1 MPDCLRATEPAQ
13 QRTAEKGNAFF
24 IVMISVVLFAALMF
38 SFSRGAR
45 QGGENLSEKQAQI
58 AASDIIS
65 YAQKVERGVARV
77 YARGY
82 SESNISFENSYFAGN
97 ENASCTEDRCRVFA
111 PQGGGIGYQP
121 LAESWS
127 KSADNWI
134 FTGSNQVL
142 GLGRDCAADECA
154 ELLMM
159 IEDVPQSLCI
169 AINEQLGLTGGGSA
183 PPFDANVDTILFQ
196 STFRYDAAADLGD
209 EDASL
214 SGVRTACFLETGN
227 VYYFY
232 HTLLER

>member
-1 MPDCLRATEPAQ
+1 MPDPWRDC
-13 QRTAEKGNAFF
+13 EKGNAFF
-24 IVMISVVLFAALMF
+24 IVMISVVLFGALMF
-38 SFSRGAR
+38 TFARGAR
-45 QGGENLSEKQAQI
+45 QGGENLSEKQAQV

-77 YARGY
+77 YSRGY

-97 ENASCTEDRCRVFA
+97 ENASCTDDRCKVFA
-111 PQGGGIGYQP
+111 AQGGGIAYQP
-121 LAESWS
+121 LAKSWS
-127 KSADNWI
+127 QSTDHWI
-134 FTGSNQVL
+134 FTGSDQVL
-142 GLGRDCAADECA
+142 GIGRDCAADECA

-169 AINEQLGLTGGGSA
+169 AINEQLGVTSGGVQ

-196 STFRYDAAADLGD
+196 STFRYDAGADIGD

-214 SGVRTACFLETGN
+214 SGIRTACFLETGN

-232 HTLLER
+232 HTILER